1 MTGPLIVSD
10 RDLET
15 RAAVDGVGVIC
26 TVAER
31 VASLVS
37 GGQLVPVLDRWA
49 VPFPGYFLCYPRQ
62 RHMMPALRAF
72 IDHLVTSH
80 ISQTGA

>member
-15 RAAVDGVGVIC
+15 HAAVEGIGLAC

-31 VASLVS
+31 VGPFVTT
-37 GGQLVPVLDRWA
+37 GQLVPVLKDWA
-49 VPFPGYFLCYPRQ
+49 APSPGYFLCYPRQ
-62 RHMMPALRAF
+62 RHMLPALRAF
-72 IDHLVTSH
+72 IDHRIAGRSGQ
-80 ISQTGA
+80 IGP